1 MTKSSAFAK
10 SAVALIAGA
19 VALGGGASASAQPYD
34 GGYYGSGGYDSCRG
48 ETGNRG
54 IVGAL
59 IGGAG
64 GATVGSQFA
73 ASGHRRDGSLLGG
86 ILGAVAGAAV
96 GKNTS
101 GCNNGS
107 SYYSQPR
114 GSGYGAGY
122 GSYSQ
127 GGYGD
132 QPYGYSSGYASRGYP
147 SRGYDDRG
155 YGDRAGRYA
164 SRYDDDWAY
173 GGRGERYRVVQGRS
187 SADGC
192 TLAESPVY
200 LPDGRVQK
208 RFVRVCTDSNGRY
221 QVVD

>member
-10 SAVALIAGA
+10 RAVVLIAGA
-19 VALGGGASASAQPYD
+19 VALGGAATASAQPYN
-34 GGYYGSGGYDSCRG
+34 GGYYGSGGYEGCQRD
-48 ETGNRG
+48 TGNRG

-64 GATVGSQFA
+64 GATIGSQFA

-101 GCNNGS
+101 GCGGS

-114 GSGYGAGY
+114 SNGYGAGY
-122 GSYSQ
+122 GSYGQ
-127 GGYGD
+127 GGYAG
-132 QPYGYSSGYASRGYP
+132 QPYGYSSGYGGRGY
-147 SRGYDDRG
+147 SYRGYDDRA
-155 YGDRAGRYA
+155 DRYS
-164 SRYDDDWAY
+164 SRYDNDDWAY

-187 SADGC
+187 TADGC
-192 TLAESPVY
+192 TLAESPIY

-208 RFVRVCTDSNGRY
+208 RFVRVCADSNGRY

>member
-1 MTKSSAFAK
+1 MTKSSVFAK
-10 SAVALIAGA
+10 RAVALIAGA
-19 VALGGGASASAQPYD
+19 VALGGAATASAQPYN

-64 GATVGSQFA
+64 GATIGSQFA

-101 GCNNGS
+101 GCGGS
-107 SYYSQPR
+107 SYYSAPR
-114 GSGYGAGY
+114 NSGYGAGY
-122 GSYSQ
+122 GSYGQ
-127 GGYGD
+127 GGYAD
-132 QPYGYSSGYASRGYP
+132 QPYGYSSGYGGRGYAY
-147 SRGYDDRG
+147 RGYDDRA
-155 YGDRAGRYA
+155 DRYS
-164 SRYDDDWAY
+164 SRYDNDDWAY

-192 TLAESPVY
+192 TLAESPIY

-208 RFVRVCTDSNGRY
+208 RFVRVCADSNGRY

>member
-10 SAVALIAGA
+10 RAVVLIAGA
-19 VALGGGASASAQPYD
+19 VALGGAATASAQPYN

-64 GATVGSQFA
+64 GATIGSQFA

-101 GCNNGS
+101 GCGGS

-114 GSGYGAGY
+114 GNGYGAGY
-122 GSYSQ
+122 GSYGQ
-127 GGYGD
+127 GGYAG
-132 QPYGYSSGYASRGYP
+132 QPYGYSSGYGGRGY
-147 SRGYDDRG
+147 SYRGYDDRA
-155 YGDRAGRYA
+155 DRYS
-164 SRYDDDWAY
+164 SRYDNDDWAY

-187 SADGC
+187 TADGC
-192 TLAESPVY
+192 TLAESPIY

-208 RFVRVCTDSNGRY
+208 RFVRVCADSNGRY